1 LKEDLGR
8 CVCHISV
15 APGFQEKQSICRKI
29 PKPCSLGAVNLG
41 CPSGQKDAYWFEELV
56 GKFFSLLG
64 FSLALP
70 AHKPC
75 ERISF

>member
-1 LKEDLGR
+1 MLSPSLHACLWTHTLNLLKEDLGR

-41 CPSGQKDAYWFEELV
+41 CPSGQKDAY
-56 GKFFSLLG
+56 
-64 FSLALP
+64 
-70 AHKPC
+70 
-75 ERISF
+75 